1 MNAQEF
7 QENFDKALLY
17 KKESR
22 LADSLKLHHELYA
35 QLLQDA
41 SDYAKCVDSSGTDD
55 YGIIIDTEQF
65 YNNADEYLRSDN
77 QACILLNNICVILTE
92 AGKKEAAR
100 EFFIES
106 VKYLP
111 AVENTFNHEMWMEK

>member
-1 MNAQEF
+1 MNVQEF
-7 QENFDKALLY
+7 QDNFNKALLH

-22 LADSLKLHHELYA
+22 LADSLKLHQELYT
-35 QLLQDA
+35 QLLKEA

-55 YGIIIDTEQF
+55 DGIVIDTEQF

-77 QACILLNNICVILTE
+77 QACILLNNICIILAE
-92 AGKKEAAR
+92 AGKKIVAR
-100 EFFIES
+100 EFFIEA

-111 AVENTFNHEMWMEK
+111 DDDDASTHEIWMEK